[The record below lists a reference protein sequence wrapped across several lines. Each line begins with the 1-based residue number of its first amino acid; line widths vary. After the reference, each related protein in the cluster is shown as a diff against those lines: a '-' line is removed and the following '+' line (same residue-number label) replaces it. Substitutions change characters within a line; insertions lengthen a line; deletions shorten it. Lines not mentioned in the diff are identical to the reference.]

1 VLLQAIAR
9 VNRPY
14 EDSAG
19 RGKPNGL
26 IVDFVGILD
35 NLERALAFDSQDVEG
50 VVADIQVLKER
61 FGALMEKARRDYL
74 PWLDGLEGD
83 KQAEAILLRLR
94 DKEARDAFYRFFREL
109 EELYEILSPDPFLRP
124 YLEDYETLVRMYH
137 LLRSAYEPHI
147 PVDRSFL
154 RKTAEIVQRNV
165 DVDGVGQ
172 PPTTYELGVEALEA
186 LLRASKPDVV
196 KVFNLLRVVQRL
208 VEDYKRESA
217 FLISIGE
224 RAEALRQAFEAR
236 QKETQEIL
244 QELAQLIQRLKE
256 APEEARRS
264 GLSQRAFALAWWA
277 ETQKGLPQAKARALA
292 KEVEALLERYPHW
305 ASAPRQE
312 SDLRS
317 ELYRVLGDMPPKE
330 MVV

>member
-1 VLLQAIAR
+1 
-9 VNRPY
+9 
-14 EDSAG
+14 
-19 RGKPNGL
+19 
-26 IVDFVGILD
+26 
-35 NLERALAFDSQDVEG
+35 
-50 VVADIQVLKER
+50 
-61 FGALMEKARRDYL
+61 MEKARRDYL

-154 RKTAEIVQRNV
+154 RKTAEIVQKNV

-172 PPTTYELGVEALEA
+172 PPATYELGVEALEA

-224 RAEALRQAFEAR
+224 RAEALRQAFETR

-256 APEEARRS
+256 APEEARRKWTFAA
-264 GLSQRAFALAWWA
+264 GLCLSLVGGDA
-277 ETQKGLPQAKARALA
+277 KGPS
-292 KEVEALLERYPHW
+292 P
-305 ASAPRQE
+305 S
-312 SDLRS
+312 
-317 ELYRVLGDMPPKE
+317 
-330 MVV
+330 

>member
-1 VLLQAIAR
+1 
-9 VNRPY
+9 
-14 EDSAG
+14 
-19 RGKPNGL
+19 
-26 IVDFVGILD
+26 
-35 NLERALAFDSQDVEG
+35 
-50 VVADIQVLKER
+50 
-61 FGALMEKARRDYL
+61 
-74 PWLDGLEGD
+74 
-83 KQAEAILLRLR
+83 
-94 DKEARDAFYRFFREL
+94 
-109 EELYEILSPDPFLRP
+109 
-124 YLEDYETLVRMYH
+124 
-137 LLRSAYEPHI
+137 
-147 PVDRSFL
+147 VDRSFL
-154 RKTAEIVQRNV
+154 RKTAEIVQKNV

-172 PPTTYELGVEALEA
+172 PPTTYELGVEVLEA

-277 ETQKGLPQAKARALA
+277 ETQKGLLQAKARALA

-312 SDLRS
+312 SDLRP
-317 ELYRVLGDMPPKE
+317 ELYKVLGDMPPKE
-330 MVV
+330 KVVWVRELLDFLRRVQDAG